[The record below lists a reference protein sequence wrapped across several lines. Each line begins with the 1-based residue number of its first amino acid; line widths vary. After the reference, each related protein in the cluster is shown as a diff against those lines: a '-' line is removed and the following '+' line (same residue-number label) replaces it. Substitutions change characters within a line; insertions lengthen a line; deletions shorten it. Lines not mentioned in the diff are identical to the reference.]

1 VERAAKVLSRALYY
15 RAGKSV
21 RYKSRAEMLLPS
33 FTAPKFRA
41 FVGEE
46 YGLTNTFT
54 VGDALTSKYFEKPVE
69 LSFGSTARFLI
80 SNIKSFVPNLLRVD
94 VLWSLWEVSNGMVF
108 LVATN

>member
-1 VERAAKVLSRALYY
+1 
-15 RAGKSV
+15 
-21 RYKSRAEMLLPS
+21 MLLPS

-80 SNIKSFVPNLLRVD
+80 SNIKSFVPNLLRVRGCSME
-94 VLWSLWEVSNGMVF
+94 LMGSKQRNGLF
-108 LVATN
+108 SRN